1 MKKLILKW
9 MGLTDLKGRV
19 EYCEALA
26 KDNKKEIKLITD
38 NYCRPLTDKVNINL
52 ERVVEIRA
60 KIKTISQD
68 VDQLKDTKQQ
78 IGGMVKTLCEIT
90 DNINDLNKVISDQQ
104 NQINTLC
111 MQVDELNVE
120 ISKLKP
126 KTTKPT
132 TRVKPIVKTHDKS
145 PKKSTKK

>member
-1 MKKLILKW
+1 

-26 KDNKKEIKLITD
+26 KDNKKEIMALNLNSITIAQEVKENLASIIDLQNDAEAQGGRLLNLATSFGKL
-38 NYCRPLTDKVNINL
+38 
-52 ERVVEIRA
+52 
-60 KIKTISQD
+60 KTSIPDYQD
-68 VDQLKDTKQQ
+68 
-78 IGGMVKTLCEIT
+78 
-90 DNINDLNKVISDQQ
+90 
-104 NQINTLC
+104 QINTLC

>member
-9 MGLTDLKGRV
+9 LGLTDLKGRV
-19 EYCEALA
+19 EYCEALS
-26 KDNKKEIKLITD
+26 KDNKKEILFIMDNYIQPYRLKLDKIDKEISERKDVDGYLRDDLRAVVGVIGDVSKLI
-38 NYCRPLTDKVNINL
+38 K
-52 ERVVEIRA
+52 
-60 KIKTISQD
+60 
-68 VDQLKDTKQQ
+68 
-78 IGGMVKTLCEIT
+78 
-90 DNINDLNKVISDQQ
+90 DQQ

>member
-26 KDNKKEIKLITD
+26 KDNKKEIMALNLNSITIAQEVKENLASIIDLQNDAEAQGGRLLNLATSFGKL
-38 NYCRPLTDKVNINL
+38 
-52 ERVVEIRA
+52 
-60 KIKTISQD
+60 KTSIPDYQD
-68 VDQLKDTKQQ
+68 
-78 IGGMVKTLCEIT
+78 
-90 DNINDLNKVISDQQ
+90 
-104 NQINTLC
+104 QINTLC